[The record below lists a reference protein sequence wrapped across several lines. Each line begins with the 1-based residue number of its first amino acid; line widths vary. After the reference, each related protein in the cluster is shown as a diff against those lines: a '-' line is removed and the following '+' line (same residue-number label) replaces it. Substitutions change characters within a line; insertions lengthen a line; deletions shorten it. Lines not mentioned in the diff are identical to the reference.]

1 MKKALQV
8 ALGIMTAVGGFIEI
22 GDLVFL
28 SQAGALFGYQLLWA
42 VVLGILGIGVYAE
55 MCGRIAATSGRAV
68 FDLVRQRFGFATG
81 AVGLLAGQLTVLLT
95 LAAEIGGV
103 ALVLQLLL
111 DLPARFLMVVAALG
125 FLVLLWV
132 MSFELIERVFGFGG
146 LALLVFIV
154 AALHLHP
161 DWGGAAESL
170 APSWDATNSA
180 QYGYFAVGIIAAL
193 FMPYEV
199 YFYSSGGIE
208 EGWKRPDLRLN
219 KLTVIIGWGLGAI
232 LAAAIMVTAAEVF
245 RPTGVQPELLGSV
258 ALGVEVP
265 LGGAAL
271 MIVLIGMLFA
281 IGGAVAETALA
292 GAYNMAQFFGWEW
305 GKYRRPRGAPR
316 FTMAW
321 VVMLLLGFLIVITGV
336 NPITVTEFAV
346 VFSVVVLPISYL
358 PVLLVANDR
367 TYMGDAVNGRLA
379 NILGWFYLGLI
390 TIVAI
395 AAIPLLI
402 ATNMGQG

>member
-8 ALGIMTAVGGFIEI
+8 ALGIMAAVGGFIEI

-55 MCGRIAATSGRAV
+55 MCGRVAATSGRAV

-81 AVGLLAGQLTVLLT
+81 AVGLLAGELVVLLT

-111 DLPARFLMVVAALG
+111 DLPARLLIVLVAIAFFVAL
-125 FLVLLWV
+125 WA

-146 LALLVFIV
+146 LALLVFVV
-154 AALHLHP
+154 AALNLGP
-161 DWGGAAESL
+161 DWGSAGESL
-170 APSWDATNSA
+170 VPSWDLGSGA
-180 QYGYFAVGIIAAL
+180 QYGYFAVGIIAAM

-208 EGWKRPDLRLN
+208 EGWSRPDLRLN
-219 KLTVIIGWGLGAI
+219 KMTVVVGWGLGAL
-232 LAAAIMVTAAEVF
+232 LAAAIMITAAEVF
-245 RPTGVQPELLGSV
+245 RPTGVEPELLGTV
-258 ALGVEVP
+258 ALGAEVP

-271 MIVLIGMLFA
+271 VLVLIGMLFA

-292 GAYNMAQFFGWEW
+292 GAYNIAQFFGWEW

-321 VVMLLLGFLIVITGV
+321 AVMLLLGTLIVVTGV

-346 VFSVVVLPISYL
+346 VFSVIVLPISYL

-367 TYMGDAVNGRLA
+367 TYMGDAVNGPLA
-379 NILGWFYLGLI
+379 NVLGWFYLALI
-390 TIVAI
+390 TVAAI